1 MNRMNI
7 MLPGHRAYE
16 VCYSMQLCRGVCESC
31 SHSGD
36 WDRQERTLPSVRA
49 GVSFVIP
56 SFARPHNLYT
66 LLPGLLRHRTM
77 QHPESEI
84 IISHASTRSWRE
96 RLSLDNST
104 QTACAPK
111 ACASNAVGKP
121 SHRLCGECAPQPWR
135 LRHLDHTLQ
144 NRKFLTALRFV
155 AAADASTPPPCA
167 RPCAGSASPTWI
179 PSCPLGCVALS
190 PRGPL
195 PLPQPPAPPPAP
207 APSPLPTLSA
217 TAPTRDPAPTA
228 SPAVSPATA
237 AAPLLRESVL
247 PSAPSIPSPHVS
259 PALIKSP
266 SVAGGESAASFHA
279 PAR

>member
-1 MNRMNI
+1 MSMSMNI

-16 VCYSMQLCRGVCESC
+16 ACYGMKLCRGVCESC

-36 WDRQERTLPSVRA
+36 WDLQERALPSVRA

-104 QTACAPK
+104 QTACAPR

-121 SHRLCGECAPQPWR
+121 SHRLCGECAPPPWR

-155 AAADASTPPPCA
+155 AAAEARNGGVRPP
-167 RPCAGSASPTWI
+167 RTTTQG
-179 PSCPLGCVALS
+179 LDL
-190 PRGPL
+190 
-195 PLPQPPAPPPAP
+195 
-207 APSPLPTLSA
+207 
-217 TAPTRDPAPTA
+217 
-228 SPAVSPATA
+228 
-237 AAPLLRESVL
+237 
-247 PSAPSIPSPHVS
+247 
-259 PALIKSP
+259 
-266 SVAGGESAASFHA
+266 
-279 PAR
+279 